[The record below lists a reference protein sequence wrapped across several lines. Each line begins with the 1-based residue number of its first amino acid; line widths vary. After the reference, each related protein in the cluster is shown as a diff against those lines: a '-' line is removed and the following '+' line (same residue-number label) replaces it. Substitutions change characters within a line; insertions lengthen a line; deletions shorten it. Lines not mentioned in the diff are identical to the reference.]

1 MAVFHRNMDECDL
14 RLINLLVHD
23 PRATYRDLADEL
35 GISVQ
40 AAHRR
45 VQQLIDAKI
54 ILGFSITVSPSYLG
68 SVPVTIY
75 GRSLCRTREKVIEGL
90 SNSDLVSGILFGSG
104 GIVYVYGMLRHS
116 SELDG
121 LFTKVKKAAQLK
133 DAWLGLDCV
142 TVTGKEPSTIHEQP
156 LTPLDRRIISCLAK
170 DGRRSSADVALELG
184 VTAAT
189 VSRRLDRLDRIG
201 AVEYTIALH
210 PGVSGDV
217 TAVISI
223 EMADGTDR
231 NAKIAS
237 MRREHGAT
245 VEYYRTFSNLP
256 SLFTCVSWT
265 KTLKEL
271 EVLTGDILKDK
282 EVLKA
287 VPDIIF
293 TGWYHPTWKDLL
305 ARDVTKVP

>member
-1 MAVFHRNMDECDL
+1 MDESDL

-23 PRATYRDLADEL
+23 PRATYRDLADAL

-54 ILGFSITVSPSYLG
+54 ILGFSATISPSYLG

-75 GRSLCRTREKVIEGL
+75 GRSLSRTREEVIEGL
-90 SNSDLVSGILFGSG
+90 SSNDLVSGILFGSG
-104 GIVYVYGMLRHS
+104 GTAYIYCMLRRT

-121 LFTKVKKAAQLK
+121 LFSKVKKAAQLK
-133 DAWLGLDCV
+133 DAWLGLDRV
-142 TVTGKEPSTIHEQP
+142 TVLGKEPSTIVEQP

-170 DGRRSSADVALELG
+170 DGRRSSAEIALELG

-189 VSRRLDRLDRIG
+189 INRRLERLDRIG

-210 PGVSGDV
+210 PGFSGDV

-223 EMADGTDR
+223 ELADGADR
-231 NAKIAS
+231 DAKIAA

-271 EVLTGDILKDK
+271 EVLTKEILRDKD
-282 EVLKA
+282 VLKA

-293 TGWYHPTWKDLL
+293 TGWYHPTWKDVMTM
-305 ARDVTKVP
+305 DVTKGP

>member
-1 MAVFHRNMDECDL
+1 MDESDL
-14 RLINLLVHD
+14 LLINLLVHD
-23 PRATYRDLADEL
+23 PRATYRGLADAL

-54 ILGFSITVSPSYLG
+54 ILGFSATIGSSYLG

-75 GRSLCRTREKVIEGL
+75 GRSLCRTREEVIEGL
-90 SNSDLVSGILFGSG
+90 SDNDLVSGILFGSG
-104 GIVYVYGMLRHS
+104 GSVYIYCMLRRT
-116 SELDG
+116 SEMDG
-121 LFTKVKKAAQLK
+121 LFSKVKKAAQLK
-133 DAWLGLDCV
+133 DAWLGLDRV
-142 TVTGKEPSTIHEQP
+142 TVLGKEPSTISEQP

-170 DGRRSSADVALELG
+170 DGRRSSAEVALELG

-189 VSRRLDRLDRIG
+189 VSRRLERMDRIG

-210 PGVSGDV
+210 PGFSGDV
-217 TAVISI
+217 TAVISV
-223 EMADGTDR
+223 ELADGADR
-231 NAKIAS
+231 DAKIAA

-271 EVLTGDILKDK
+271 EVLTKEILKDK

-287 VPDIIF
+287 IPDIIF
-293 TGWYHPTWKDLL
+293 TGWYHPTWKDVMTM
-305 ARDVTKVP
+305 DVTKGP

>member
-1 MAVFHRNMDECDL
+1 LPSTMDESDL

-23 PRATYRDLADEL
+23 PRATYRDLADGL

-45 VQQLIDAKI
+45 VQQLMDAKI
-54 ILGFSITVSPSYLG
+54 ILGFSASISPSYLG

-75 GRSLCRTREKVIEGL
+75 GRSLCRTREEVVQGL
-90 SNSDLVSGILFGSG
+90 SGSDLVSGILFGSG
-104 GIVYVYGMLRHS
+104 GIVYVYCMLRHS

-121 LFTKVKKAAQLK
+121 LLSKVKKAAQLK

-142 TVTGKEPSTIHEQP
+142 TATGKEPSSIREQP

-170 DGRRSSADVALELG
+170 NGRRSSAEVALELG

-189 VSRRLDRLDRIG
+189 VNRRLERLERIG

-210 PGVSGDV
+210 PGFSGDV
-217 TAVISI
+217 TAVITV
-223 EMADGTDR
+223 ELADGTDR
-231 NAKIAS
+231 TAKVAS

-271 EVLTGDILKDK
+271 EVLTKEILKDK
-282 EVLKA
+282 EVIRA

-293 TGWYHPTWKDLL
+293 TGWYHPTWKDLM
-305 ARDVTKVP
+305 AMDGTKAP